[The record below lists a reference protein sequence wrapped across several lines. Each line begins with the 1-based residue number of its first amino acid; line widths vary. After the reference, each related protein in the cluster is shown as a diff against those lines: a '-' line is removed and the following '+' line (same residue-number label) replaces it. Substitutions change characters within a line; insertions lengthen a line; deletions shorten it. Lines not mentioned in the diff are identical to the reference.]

1 VKKRILIV
9 EDEAHLADGLRINLA
24 LDGYDPVVAG
34 SGEEGLE
41 YWRRGGVDLILL
53 DVMLPGMDGFEF
65 CRKIRDAG
73 DRVPVLFL
81 TARDRDED
89 RIRGLEEGG
98 DDYLTKPFNL
108 RELMARVKG
117 IFRREDW
124 LRSKPAQ
131 ETLDFAGNH
140 VDLRSFEVRTPR
152 GTFVLKEKEAMI
164 LRLLAERRGEPI
176 DRETMIDQI
185 WGYDAYPSTRTVDN
199 FILGLR
205 KILEPDPARPRH
217 ILTAYGRGYRLVLEP
232 EEA

>member
-1 VKKRILIV
+1 M
-9 EDEAHLADGLRINLA
+9 ACASTWPWTA
-24 LDGYDPVVAG
+24 TSPWSPAA
-34 SGEEGLE
+34 
-41 YWRRGGVDLILL
+41 RRRASNTGGGAASTLILL

-73 DRVPVLFL
+73 DRVPILFL

-164 LRLLAERRGEPI
+164 LRLLAERRGE
-176 DRETMIDQI
+176 R
-185 WGYDAYPSTRTVDN
+185 ST
-199 FILGLR
+199 
-205 KILEPDPARPRH
+205 ARP
-217 ILTAYGRGYRLVLEP
+217 
-232 EEA
+232 

>member
-1 VKKRILIV
+1 MKKRILIV
-9 EDEAHLADGLRINLA
+9 EDEDHLADGLRINLA
-24 LDGYDPVVAG
+24 LDGYEPVVAG
-34 SGEEGLE
+34 SAEEGLE

-73 DRVPVLFL
+73 DRVPILFL